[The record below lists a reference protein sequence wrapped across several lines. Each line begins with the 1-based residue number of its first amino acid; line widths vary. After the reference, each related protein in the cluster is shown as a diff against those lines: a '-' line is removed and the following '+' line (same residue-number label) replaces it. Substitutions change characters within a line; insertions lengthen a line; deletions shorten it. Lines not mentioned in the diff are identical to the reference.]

1 MSSKMQLTVFS
12 AAVLL
17 ITAANALAQ
26 TGTAPAGA
34 APAPDAGPAQ
44 PAESQAASPPS
55 QNQLDR
61 PAPSGCPYRDGK
73 LELIV

>member
-1 MSSKMQLTVFS
+1 MSSMMRLTVLS

-17 ITAANALAQ
+17 VTAAHALAQ
-26 TGTAPAGA
+26 TGTAQTGTA
-34 APAPDAGPAQ
+34 APGTGSAQ
-44 PAESQAASPPS
+44 PAESQAAPPPS
-55 QNQLDR
+55 QNGSDR